1 MNDATWPTHEDE
13 NERGRRWSLAE
24 LTEETG
30 VSVRTVRFYISEGLL
45 PPPLNPGPRASYSQ
59 AHYDRLVLIDR
70 MKADYLPLKEI
81 RRRLDELSEDDIHRL
96 ASERTPA
103 PLKAAAIE
111 ESGPQTA
118 SAYIAHLLHRP
129 KRAVSAPLP
138 ASVPDAMEVDESFLA
153 RSLPSPEP
161 AAWRKVPLS
170 DGAELLIRDDLY
182 QRKREKVDW
191 LVSWARKV
199 FG

>member
-1 MNDATWPTHEDE
+1 MNDGMWQSQADE
-13 NERGRRWSLAE
+13 EERGRTWSLAE
-24 LTEETG
+24 LTDETG

-59 AHYDRLVLIDR
+59 VHYDRLALIDR

-81 RRRLDELSEDDIHRL
+81 RRRLDELSEDEIHRL
-96 ASERTPA
+96 ASEKEPA
-103 PLKAAAIE
+103 ALKAAAIE
-111 ESGPQTA
+111 ESGPRGA
-118 SAYIAHLLHRP
+118 GAYIANLLHRP
-129 KRAVSAPLP
+129 LSAPSAPPARRSHELHLREPAIEQSVSAPEP
-138 ASVPDAMEVDESFLA
+138 AS
-153 RSLPSPEP
+153 
-161 AAWRKVPLS
+161 WRKVPLS

-182 QRKREKVDW
+182 QRKRDKVEW